1 MTTWRM
7 LWVLFVLTVVWGINW
22 PIMKLGVS
30 GLPAHPESYPPL
42 TFRAL
47 SMWLGLPVLAA
58 ALKLMKI
65 PLAAPRPTWRP
76 IARLALTNMLVWH
89 VIVILAVQALSSGRA
104 AILGYSMPVFAA
116 LWGGLLFGDRLD
128 RRQLLGVAAAGLGV
142 VLLLTHE
149 FGKLSGAPWAALAM
163 LFAAAVWALGTHE
176 LRRSTIPLPLL
187 TIAFWMTALTAL
199 TISLLALALEHGQWR
214 WPPPHTAWAIAYNA
228 VGVFGFA
235 HAAWFFLARHLPPVA
250 SSISVMMI
258 PVLGTFSGAVAL
270 GEPLHWQDFAA
281 MVLMVA
287 AIAAV
292 LLRRARTDR

>member
-1 MTTWRM
+1 MTTRRM
-7 LWVLFVLTVVWGINW
+7 LWVLLVLTIVWGINW

-30 GLPAHPESYPPL
+30 GSPAHPESYPPL

-65 PLAAPRPTWRP
+65 PLAAPRATWRP
-76 IARLALTNMLVWH
+76 IARLTLTNMMVWH
-89 VIVILAVQALSSGRA
+89 VIVILSVQALSSGRT
-104 AILGYSMPVFAA
+104 AILGYSMPIFAA

-128 RRQLLGVAAAGLGV
+128 RRQMLGVAAAGLGV
-142 VLLLTHE
+142 VLLLAHE
-149 FGKLSGAPWAALAM
+149 FGKLGGAPWAALAM

-187 TIAFWMTALTAL
+187 TIAFWMTALTAIA
-199 TISLLALALEHGQWR
+199 ISLLALALEHERWR
-214 WPPPHTAWAIAYNA
+214 WPPPHTVWAIAYNA
-228 VGVFGFA
+228 VAVFGFA

-250 SSISVMMI
+250 SSISVMLI

-281 MVLMVA
+281 VVLMAV

-292 LLRRARTDR
+292 LIRRGRTDP